1 MGLLAQWMTTEGV
14 TDEQLAAK
22 IGVSRVQVLRLRKG
36 ENKPSPQTAKK
47 LEQATGIPAGDFIF
61 GEQAA

>member
-1 MGLLAQWMTTEGV
+1 MSDNGI

-36 ENKPSPQTAKK
+36 ENKPSPQTAEK
-47 LEQATGIPAGDFIF
+47 LEIATGIPAGEFIF
-61 GEQAA
+61 GERAA